1 MITFYE
7 ANPALWNHGTVEYR
21 DRNLRHDLLQKLVLE
36 FDEKFSEKEIKK
48 EWNTLST
55 YYKREK
61 QKELLSKPSGV
72 GTEQV
77 FKSNWEHL
85 DQMVF
90 LETTSDRDDS
100 LNTLE
105 QDKNLKSL
113 PSKKAKFSQE
123 RDARAAL
130 WTALANF
137 LNSQTSSLQA
147 NIAGTQEKSQNTL
160 AERAKLFGEIVA
172 DNLLQCDP
180 KDWTMLKKKI
190 FDLFYDYEQ
199 RILNGAQQS
208 LPINANSFAFVAFGP
223 LTQHNSHLRQPNM
236 TLANASHNQRNI
248 YNSIISPSSNSSD

>member
-1 MITFYE
+1 MVICQKNTWKFYESMLFLSENGPMQKAVFTTEEREILITFYE
-7 ANPALWNHGTVEYR
+7 ANPALWNHGMVEYR
-21 DRNLRHDLLQKLVLE
+21 DRNLRRALLQKLVLE
-36 FDEKFSEKEIKK
+36 FDQKFSEEEIKK

-61 QKELLSKPSGV
+61 QKELLSKPSGA
-72 GTEQV
+72 GTDQV

-90 LETTSDRDDS
+90 LETTSDKDES

-105 QDKNLKSL
+105 QDENLKSP

-137 LNSQTSSLQA
+137 LNSQTSSLQT

-160 AERAKLFGEIVA
+160 AERAKLFGGTKA
-172 DNLLQCDP
+172 DSLLQCDP

-190 FDLFYDYEQ
+190 FDLF
-199 RILNGAQQS
+199 
-208 LPINANSFAFVAFGP
+208 
-223 LTQHNSHLRQPNM
+223 
-236 TLANASHNQRNI
+236 
-248 YNSIISPSSNSSD
+248 